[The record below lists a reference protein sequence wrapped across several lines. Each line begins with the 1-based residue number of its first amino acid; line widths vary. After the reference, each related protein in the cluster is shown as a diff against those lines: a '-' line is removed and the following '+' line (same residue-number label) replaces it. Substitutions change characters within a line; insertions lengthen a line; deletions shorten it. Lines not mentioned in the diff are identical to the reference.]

1 MELTFAGLRRPILL
15 GLGAMAT
22 VALSAC
28 HSRDDAAAPSPMSG
42 TPASTSASA
51 PTSTPSISQGRLVLS
66 AVTGNPAAAYFTLT
80 NGPAATTIA
89 SVAIDGAD
97 KAEMHE
103 TVGSEM
109 KPLANL
115 PVAAGA
121 KVIFAPGGKHVMVFG
136 VKPSVTAG
144 STAKITVTFTGGT
157 SLSAL
162 LKVEAAGGSDNSMP
176 GMKM

>member
-1 MELTFAGLRRPILL
+1 MMLKFSGWRRPILL
-15 GLGAMAT
+15 GLTGVAA

-28 HSRDDAAAPSPMSG
+28 HKHDDAAAPMPMSS
-42 TPASTSASA
+42 TPA
-51 PTSTPSISQGRLVLS
+51 STPSISGGRLVLS

-80 NGPAATTIA
+80 NGGTAITIA
-89 SVAIDGAD
+89 SVAIDGAE

-103 TVGSEM
+103 TVGAEM
-109 KPLANL
+109 KPLATV
-115 PVAAGA
+115 PVAASA

-157 SLSAL
+157 SLSAP